1 MFCVI
6 FLLGSCGDP
15 LSWHQAEAAGV
26 KLADLC
32 MVTFCDLNVP
42 LANSK
47 ELMGEL
53 MQGIACINDINPGRN
68 IGVIE
73 CAEHPRK
80 SSKRGHADEEKE
92 LQEALWAVKQ
102 VCDTR

>member
-1 MFCVI
+1 M
-6 FLLGSCGDP
+6 
-15 LSWHQAEAAGV
+15 

-47 ELMGEL
+47 EK
-53 MQGIACINDINPGRN
+53 MQECMQAVACVNDISPARN
-68 IGVIE
+68 IGIVE

-102 VCDTR
+102 TCDSRWILPFEVPQSAEAHSSRRPGLVK